1 MHMYGFNWHDK
12 HGDTHP
18 NISDEYKFFQQA
30 EERGLL
36 IIHPTG
42 RPPPP
47 LLQCTHRQC
56 MSRKCKSD
64 VLRALYDWCQ
74 LNRTQ
79 QLAHFVP

>member
-18 NISDEYKFFQQA
+18 HISDEYKFFQQA

-47 LLQCTHRQC
+47 LFAVH
-56 MSRKCKSD
+56 S
-64 VLRALYDWCQ
+64 
-74 LNRTQ
+74 
-79 QLAHFVP
+79 